1 MKILVTGANGFLGSA
16 LVERLLVH
24 GEVDLRCFVR
34 QQIMP
39 SRIAGWAERFPSARV
54 EIFVGDLR
62 SREVTQSALIDVNV
76 VYHLAA
82 GIGGSAADM
91 FLDTVVGSKN
101 LLEGLHSNRS
111 ARVIL
116 VSTFGVYGAAGLP
129 AGAMI
134 DETTPLENCPDRRD
148 LYSHTKL
155 RQELLFREYRDKYGF
170 PLVVL
175 RPGVIYGPGGRAMST
190 RVGIPLPGLFLFMG
204 RNNLLPLTYVDNCAE
219 AIVIAGGNAGDE
231 GEAYNVV
238 DDDAPTAKEFFRLY
252 RQHVDRIKYLALPYC
267 ATQLLSTLIERYNRH
282 SKGQLPAILTPYK
295 SAYLW
300 KGNTFDNRK
309 LKGIGWK
316 QIVST
321 EEGLTRFFSYLR
333 ETRVAGSTR

>member
-1 MKILVTGANGFLGSA
+1 MKILVTGTNGFLGSA

-24 GEVDLRCFVR
+24 GERDIRCFVR
-34 QQIMP
+34 QRTMP
-39 SRIAGWAERFPSARV
+39 SRIAGWAEKFPGASV
-54 EIFVGDLR
+54 ETFVGDLK
-62 SREVTQSALIDVNV
+62 SSEDAQNALTDVNV

-101 LLEGLHSNRS
+101 LLEGLDSNAS
-111 ARVIL
+111 TRVIL
-116 VSTFGVYGAAGLP
+116 VSTFGVYGASGLP
-129 AGAMI
+129 AGAVI
-134 DETTPLENCPDRRD
+134 DETTPLESCPDRRD
-148 LYSHTKL
+148 LYSHAKL
-155 RQELLFREYRDKYGF
+155 RQELLFREYRDKCGF

-175 RPGVIYGPGGRAMST
+175 RPGVIYGPGGRGMST
-190 RVGIPLPGLFLFMG
+190 RVGVPLPGLFLFMG

-219 AIVIAGGNAGDE
+219 AIVIAGLNGGDE

-238 DDDAPTAKEFFRLY
+238 DDGAPTAKEFFHLY
-252 RQHVDRIKYLALPYC
+252 RQHVEKIRYLALPYR
-267 ATQLLSTLIERYNRH
+267 ATQVLSALIERYNRH
-282 SKGQLPAILTPYK
+282 SKGQLPAVLTPYK
-295 SAYLW
+295 SGYLW
-300 KGNTFDNRK
+300 KGNTFDNGK

-333 ETRVAGSTR
+333 ETRVAGSTG

>member
-24 GEVDLRCFVR
+24 GEVDIRCFVR
-34 QQIMP
+34 QETTSP
-39 SRIAGWAERFPSARV
+39 RLAGWAERFPSANV
-54 EIFVGDLR
+54 EMFRGDLT
-62 SREVTQSALIDVNV
+62 SRRDVENALVDVGV

-82 GIGGSAADM
+82 AMKGSAADM

-101 LLEGLHSNRS
+101 LLEGLRS
-111 ARVIL
+111 KRSTRVIL
-116 VSTFGVYGAAGLP
+116 VSTFGAYGASGLP
-129 AGAMI
+129 SGALI
-134 DETTPLENCPDRRD
+134 DETTPLESCPDRRD

-155 RQELLFREYRDKYGF
+155 RQELLFREYHDNYGF

-175 RPGVIYGPGGRAMST
+175 RPGPIYGPGGRAMST
-190 RVGIPLPGLFLFMG
+190 RVGIPLFGLFLYMG
-204 RNNLLPLTYVDNCAE
+204 RNNALPLTYVDNCAE
-219 AIVIAGGNAGDE
+219 AIVIAGRKGGNE

-252 RQHVDRIKYLALPYC
+252 RQHVEKIRYFALPYR
-267 ATQLLSTLIERYNRH
+267 ATQVLSTLIERYNRH

-300 KGNTFDNRK
+300 KGNTFDNGK

-321 EEGLTRFFSYLR
+321 EEGLMRFFSYLR
-333 ETRVAGSTR
+333 DTRDGRIH